1 MKSKRA
7 IKMDS
12 IANVVNKGS
21 EWWFAGT
28 LAEFVQIWN
37 DNMMVLCID
46 KEPIVFITD
55 CSSFGQ
61 R

>member
-1 MKSKRA
+1 
-7 IKMDS
+7 MDS